1 MNNMKTIKKKQEEK
15 KISVKP
21 FKEFSEFS
29 GTTEEKKKEKK
40 GEKKIVVSEFS
51 EFDEFSE
58 IAEEKKEEKKNVVS
72 DLADLTEFSEFSEF
86 SGTTEE
92 KKGEKKIVVSEP
104 SDITSDIT
112 EEKKEVKKI
121 SVKQTK
127 EFVNFREKLKEK
139 IPGNFRQKAEA
150 VGVLPEDVKDF
161 KYWLID
167 NREE

>member
-1 MNNMKTIKKKQEEK
+1 MNNMKTIKKKTEGK
-15 KISVKP
+15 KISIKP
-21 FKEFSEFS
+21 FDEFS
-29 GTTEEKKKEKK
+29 GITEEKKE
-40 GEKKIVVSEFS
+40 GKKISIKP
-51 EFDEFSE
+51 FDEFSGVT
-58 IAEEKKEEKKNVVS
+58 EEKKEEKKIVI
-72 DLADLTEFSEFSEF
+72 SEFGEF
-86 SGTTEE
+86 G
-92 KKGEKKIVVSEP
+92 
-104 SDITSDIT
+104 DIT
-112 EEKKEVKKI
+112 EEKQEEEKKEKKEEEEKKEEKTELKKI